1 MIEAGMTLYDWGTL
15 FLRELQSIKVS
26 SMMWTVCLLLLEAV
40 AAAIGFVID
49 PGKPSARNKKE
60 EVFLDEGA
68 ANTFM
73 TRKLKYNSWDFEMF
87 TPGNL
92 ERECREEICNYEE
105 ARECF
110 EDDKT
115 TKQFWDTYEHNG
127 KGGSSS
133 SPAVDVAG
141 LVAGLIGGLV
151 LLVMAGAVILYCVRY
166 RAKEAARTR
175 PPVNLTSNL
184 PLPEQLPLTHLPVPP
199 PTAPGLPSYEEALE
213 ASGTHDGPP
222 PPYQSGS
229 TRYSS
234 QPS

>member
-1 MIEAGMTLYDWGTL
+1 
-15 FLRELQSIKVS
+15 FLGNACGALQLPVLSG
-26 SMMWTVCLLLLEAV
+26 CQY
-40 AAAIGFVID
+40 
-49 PGKPSARNKKE
+49 PGKPSALNKKE
-60 EVFLDEGA
+60 EVLLDEGVT
-68 ANTFM
+68 NLFM

-115 TKQFWDTYEHNG
+115 TKQFWDTYAHNG
-127 KGGSSS
+127 KGR
-133 SPAVDVAG
+133 
-141 LVAGLIGGLV
+141 
-151 LLVMAGAVILYCVRY
+151 AVILYCVRY
-166 RAKEAARTR
+166 RAKEAART
-175 PPVNLTSNL
+175 S
-184 PLPEQLPLTHLPVPP
+184 
-199 PTAPGLPSYEEALE
+199 LE

-222 PPYQSGS
+222 PPPYQSGF

>member
-1 MIEAGMTLYDWGTL
+1 MSGEIGGLARGEAIVGGGSAGSGVSGGLVRPSSGA
-15 FLRELQSIKVS
+15 FL
-26 SMMWTVCLLLLEAV
+26 
-40 AAAIGFVID
+40 
-49 PGKPSARNKKE
+49 
-60 EVFLDEGA
+60 VFTNL
-68 ANTFM
+68 FM

-115 TKQFWDTYEHNG
+115 TKQFWDTYAHNG
-127 KGGSSS
+127 KGRGTS
-133 SPAVDVAG
+133 SPAVDIG
-141 LVAGLIGGLV
+141 LYPD
-151 LLVMAGAVILYCVRY
+151 LLL
-166 RAKEAARTR
+166 E
-175 PPVNLTSNL
+175 PVNLTSNL
-184 PLPEQLPLTHLPVPP
+184 PLPEKLPLTHLP
-199 PTAPGLPSYEEALE
+199 EALE

-222 PPYQSGS
+222 PPPYQSGF